1 MFKKCKN
8 NEKYFLDWHIDRSVP
23 LSGFTPTSRTKIE
36 GDDEIAYFSH
46 PFEFD
51 IYYKNDEYNPLN
63 RGNQKI
69 Y

>member
-1 MFKKCKN
+1 M
-8 NEKYFLDWHIDRSVP
+8 P

-51 IYYKNDEYNPLN
+51 LYYKNDEYNTLT
-63 RGNQKI
+63 RGNLI
-69 Y
+69 TYLFINI